1 MRQEFQDILTRV
13 KNNDPTLQEVL
24 IDNNDDKYM
33 YEVNSEHIIAE
44 LLEAIG
50 TNRFIKTLALKGFF
64 MNGDYGVKLCNALL
78 INTSITSLCLDN
90 NDLWNNDAKV
100 YANLMASN
108 RTIQHYDFD
117 NSFFNDDA
125 LEYFAEAVKSNK
137 MILSLILS
145 NGGEFTIEG
154 INKFFAEVKKSN
166 INRFK
171 IDSTADIVSDQEWNE
186 YKELLRTIELWVE
199 SRKTP
204 DSATVSEDTT
214 ESQIAQRAVLSAVS
228 PSIVNTRLQNISA
241 TTTFS
246 EEEIS
251 LVSSNLSPI
260 VDSRVATNQLGNKTT
275 RLIFNNPSLSDD
287 ESDDNA
293 KRQKHR

>member
-1 MRQEFQDILTRV
+1 MKQEFHDILTRV
-13 KNNDPTLQEVL
+13 KNNDPTLQEVV
-24 IDNNDDKYM
+24 IDNNDDKYT
-33 YEVNSEHIIAE
+33 YEINSENIIAE

-50 TNRFIKTLALKGFF
+50 TNRFIKTLALKGCF

-78 INTSITSLCLDN
+78 VNTSITSLCLDN
-90 NDLWNNDAKV
+90 NNLWDADAEV

-117 NSFFNDDA
+117 NSFFYDDA

-145 NGGEFTIEG
+145 NGGEFSIEG
-154 INKFFAEVKKSN
+154 TNKFFTAVKESN

-171 IDSTADIVSDQEWNE
+171 IDSAIDFVSDQEWNE
-186 YKELLRTIELWVE
+186 YNELLRTIELWVE

-204 DSATVSEDTT
+204 DSATVSENTT
-214 ESQIAQRAVLSAVS
+214 ESQIAQRSVLSAAS
-228 PSIVNTRLQNISA
+228 PSLINTRLQNISA

-246 EEEIS
+246 QEEMS

-260 VDSRVATNQLGNKTT
+260 IDSTVATNQLGNKTT
-275 RLIFNNPSLSDD
+275 RLSFNNPSLSDD
-287 ESDDNA
+287 ESDNNT